1 MKEIVL
7 NESDMAIKNTYTDI
21 VSEGEYNILESFA
34 KILSYGGEE
43 EKVISFIESAALD
56 SMYRE
61 ISEKYGQNSKYNFD
75 ADLPEFTPYYT
86 PTEYRNLLPDKDISD
101 FDYIMI
107 QDPVMYRRALENLY
121 RAMKN
126 ATDGETIKK
135 CQDKMTELGWM
146 PQAEPTL
153 ANMAYARARQI
164 MWLEKNKP
172 KIQFIDVRNIDGVE
186 GVEEATSTKIAPI
199 ISLEPIYICLSYTNT
214 FFGNIIN
221 WWKKSKYSHSALS
234 LDERLDKM
242 VSFNR
247 DLKTGEGGFF
257 IEGIQDYKNPK
268 TGDADLCVLGMFVTK
283 EQKKKIKEVIDWY
296 QKNKRFTHYSLGNI
310 ANIVFNRTTE
320 SVYSLSM
327 VCSQF
332 VDNVLKLAN
341 IDITRKANNLV
352 SPEDFLHVAS
362 DENKVYIVYQ
372 GLRSKYSPKAVKAK
386 MDSILR
392 FRKRDYLPKITAKEV
407 MVSMVN
413 PTIDSFLVECTDNKD
428 KQSILEEAIELLTPT
443 SIMEAKRIPIGFT
456 KKGDVYIDT
465 KRDLEAE
472 YQEAHRLL
480 SSYDDTNLQGIKH
493 ELARLFYVVSII
505 DRRVGK
511 IDDHSSAEY
520 KDLIKL
526 KARVMN
532 DFTKYMKIVNK
543 EEKNFDFQEYL
554 KHTEYYDKTMIIGN
568 DTLKYSGRFIKKAIK
583 SLGI

>member
-7 NESDMAIKNTYTDI
+7 NESDMAMKNTYTDV
-21 VSEGEYNILESFA
+21 VSEGEYSILESFV
-34 KILSYGGEE
+34 KILSYGGED
-43 EKVISFIESAALD
+43 KVVSFIESAALD
-56 SMYRE
+56 SMHRE
-61 ISEKYGQNSKYNFD
+61 ISEKYNQNSGYNWD
-75 ADLPEFTPYYT
+75 LDLPEFTPYYT
-86 PTEYRNLLPDKDISD
+86 PTEYRNLFPDKDISD

-126 ATDGETIKK
+126 AEDGETIKK
-135 CQDKMTELGWM
+135 CQEKMTELGWM

-153 ANMAYARARQI
+153 VNMEYARSRQI
-164 MWLEKNKP
+164 LWLEKNKP
-172 KIQFIDVRNIDGVE
+172 KIQFIDVKNFDGVE
-186 GVEEATSTKIAPI
+186 DIEEATSTKVAPI
-199 ISLEPIYICLSYTNT
+199 KALEPIYICLSYTNT

-234 LDERLDKM
+234 LDEKLDKM
-242 VSFNR
+242 ATFNR
-247 DLKTGEGGFF
+247 DVKTGEGGFF

-283 EQKKKIKEVIDWY
+283 EQKKKIKEIIDWY
-296 QKNKRFTHYSLGNI
+296 QKNKRITHYSLGNI

-320 SVYSLSM
+320 SIYSLSM

-332 VDNVLKLAN
+332 VDNILKLAN
-341 IDITRKANNLV
+341 LDITRKANNLV

-362 DENKVYIVYQ
+362 ENNKVYIVYQ
-372 GLRSKYSPKAVKAK
+372 GLRSKYNPKAIKAK

-392 FRKRDYLPKITAKEV
+392 FQSRNNLPKLTAKEV
-407 MVSMVN
+407 AISMLH
-413 PTIDSFLVECTDNKD
+413 PTLDSFLVECVGNKD
-428 KQSILEEAIELLTPT
+428 KQSIIEEAIELLTPT
-443 SIMEAKRIPIGFT
+443 SIIEAKRIPIGFT

-465 KRDLEAE
+465 KKDLEAE
-472 YQEAHRLL
+472 YQEAHKLL
-480 SSYDDTNLQGIKH
+480 TVYDESNLQGIKH
-493 ELARLFYVVSII
+493 ELARLFYVISII

-511 IDDHSSAEY
+511 IDDRSSVEY

-526 KARVMN
+526 KARAMN

-568 DTLKYSGRFIKKAIK
+568 DTLKYSGSFIKKAIK
-583 SLGI
+583 LLNV